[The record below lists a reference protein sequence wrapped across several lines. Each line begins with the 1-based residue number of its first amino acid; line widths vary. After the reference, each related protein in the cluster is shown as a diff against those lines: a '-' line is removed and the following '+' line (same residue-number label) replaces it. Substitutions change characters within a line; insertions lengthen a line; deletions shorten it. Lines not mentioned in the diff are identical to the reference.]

1 MSHHGASAPSHSIVF
16 SPFPPA
22 PSPLYSFP
30 MNTNPYP
37 SLSSARPRRTG
48 RPTLA
53 ILLAIACALL
63 CASLLLNCTAVEII
77 TRSAAGRAT
86 RDSLGEDEFPS
97 FTEIH
102 SYGSGDAKVVRIPF
116 SGAIMRAAPDESLF
130 SHADPVDQLLR
141 KLRAARLDDE
151 VEGLLLEIDSPGGAV
166 SVIDEIHHEIT
177 RFKESGSDR
186 KIVVLVRDV
195 AASGG
200 YYVSLPADAIIAQP
214 TAIIGSIGVIMQTL
228 NVQNLAEKI
237 GVTDVTIKS
246 GANKD
251 LLNPLRPVDPGQV
264 AILQRSVDA
273 TYDRFVGLVS
283 AARQIPEKE
292 LRASIADGRIFDA
305 SDALE
310 NRLVDAIGYREDAM
324 ARLASELGL
333 DSADDL
339 FVVTYKE
346 DQTFF
351 EALFAE
357 MSSPVTRLSSRA
369 TALLSPRLLYLWQ
382 P

>member
-1 MSHHGASAPSHSIVF
+1 
-16 SPFPPA
+16 
-22 PSPLYSFP
+22 

-37 SLSSARPRRTG
+37 ALSLARPRRTG

-53 ILLAIACALL
+53 ILLAIACSLL
-63 CASLLLNCTAVEII
+63 CASLLLNCTAVSIMAK
-77 TRSAAGRAT
+77 TAAGRAT
-86 RDSLGEDEFPS
+86 RDSLGEDESPT

-116 SGAIMRAAPDESLF
+116 SGAIMRAVPDDSLF
-130 SHADPVDQLLR
+130 SHADPVDQLVR

-177 RFKESGSDR
+177 RFKESDPDR

-200 YYVSLPADAIIAQP
+200 YYISLPADAIIAQP

-228 NVQNLAEKI
+228 NVQSLAEKI

-251 LLNPLRPVDPGQV
+251 LLNPLRPVDPEQV

-283 AARQIPEKE
+283 AARHIPEKK
-292 LRASIADGRIFDA
+292 LRDSIADGRIFDA
-305 SDALE
+305 SDALS
-310 NRLVDAIGYREDAM
+310 NHLVDAIGYREDAM

-339 FVVTYKE
+339 FVVTYK
-346 DQTFF
+346 DSQTFL
-351 EALFAE
+351 ESLFSE
-357 MSSPVTRLSSRA
+357 MTSPVDRLTARA
-369 TALLSPRLLYLWQ
+369 NSLLSPRLLYLWQ

>member
-1 MSHHGASAPSHSIVF
+1 
-16 SPFPPA
+16 
-22 PSPLYSFP
+22 
-30 MNTNPYP
+30 
-37 SLSSARPRRTG
+37 
-48 RPTLA
+48 
-53 ILLAIACALL
+53 
-63 CASLLLNCTAVEII
+63 
-77 TRSAAGRAT
+77 
-86 RDSLGEDEFPS
+86 
-97 FTEIH
+97 
-102 SYGSGDAKVVRIPF
+102 
-116 SGAIMRAAPDESLF
+116 
-130 SHADPVDQLLR
+130 VDLLLR

-177 RFKESGSDR
+177 RFKESSPDR
-186 KIVVLVRDV
+186 KIVVLVRDI

-200 YYVSLPADAIIAQP
+200 YYISLPADAIVAQP
-214 TAIIGSIGVIMQTL
+214 TSIIGSIGVIMQTI
-228 NVQNLAEKI
+228 NVQSLAEKI
-237 GVTDVTIKS
+237 GVTDVTVKS

-251 LLNPLRPVDPGQV
+251 LLNPLRPVDPEQV

-283 AARQIPEKE
+283 TARGIPEKK

-305 SDALE
+305 SDALS
-310 NRLVDAIGYREDAM
+310 NHLVDALGYREDAM
-324 ARLASELGL
+324 ARLAAELGL

-369 TALLSPRLLYLWQ
+369 TSLLSPRLLYLWR

>member
-1 MSHHGASAPSHSIVF
+1 
-16 SPFPPA
+16 
-22 PSPLYSFP
+22 
-30 MNTNPYP
+30 MNTTPYP
-37 SLSSARPRRTG
+37 SRSPARSRSG

-63 CASLLLNCTAVEII
+63 CASLLLNCTAVSLI
-77 TRSAAGRAT
+77 SKSSAGRAA
-86 RDSLGEDEFPS
+86 RDSFGEDEFPS

-116 SGAIMRAAPDESLF
+116 SGAIMRAASDDSLF
-130 SHADPVDQLLR
+130 AHADPVDQLLR

-177 RFKESGSDR
+177 RFKDSFPDR

-237 GVTDVTIKS
+237 GVADVTIKS

-251 LLNPLRPVDPGQV
+251 LLNPLRPVDPEQV

-283 AARQIPEKE
+283 AARGIPEE
-292 LRASIADGRIFDA
+292 TLRASIADGRIFDA

-324 ARLASELGL
+324 ARLATELGL

-339 FVVTYKE
+339 FVVTYK
-346 DQTFF
+346 DSQTFL
-351 EALFAE
+351 ESLFAE
-357 MSSPVTRLSSRA
+357 LSSPVDRLASRA
-369 TALLSPRLLYLWQ
+369 SARLSPRLLYLWR